1 MKLRRRSL
9 IVWLLYGCILLST
22 WACSFGHGTPT
33 GSPPGI
39 EGGLHSLAA
48 GHHAGPSPK
57 GSVSDPAEKGLAT
70 FASCPFSASVSLID
84 LALLFSL
91 AGLLRPARYRRRAV
105 AQRCKSPP
113 RFTWPSANPRAS
125 PDLLA

>member
-1 MKLRRRSL
+1 MKLRQRSL

-22 WACSFGHGTPT
+22 WACSFGHGTPAR
-33 GSPPGI
+33 SLPAI

-48 GHHAGPSPK
+48 GHHAEPGLKGP
-57 GSVSDPAEKGLAT
+57 VSDHAKESLAT

-84 LALLFSL
+84 LALLFTL
-91 AGLLRPARYRRRAV
+91 VGLLRPARYRRRAL